1 MHRYPTRNFR
11 PSLDEYDPAKT
22 AIEAA
27 GTNVN
32 RVLRAVLRWITA
44 DPGAALRTLAPHLAE
59 VDKDSDPNDV
69 GRRGGRPPKGG
80 DPS

>member
-11 PSLDEYDPAKT
+11 PNIEDEFDPAKT

-32 RVLRAVLRWITA
+32 RVLRAVMRWIA
-44 DPGAALRTLAPHLAE
+44 RDPGQALRTLAPHLAE
-59 VDKDSDPNDV
+59 VDKDTDPADV
-69 GRRGGRPPKGG
+69 GRRGGRPRKTAG
-80 DPS
+80 